1 MNIKQRETSIVTILD
16 FLEEHPQMFST
27 RKRKNIPD
35 PTTKEGKSSIR
46 KVIEL
51 SMDNKIIP
59 STPKT
64 VPDGAVFQIMENY
77 YGVDG
82 SKKEEIEKQHQY
94 AMAAEDVVG
103 ALLEEYI
110 SSQAIKYNL
119 IKCHGETVKGTDF
132 IKREENGWF
141 LLQIKNRNNSE
152 NSSSASIRGFLN
164 SAQGVVIEKWFR
176 TFALTG
182 KTNWERFP
190 DDILCNILNEKD
202 FRSFVFDYITRIKT

>member
-1 MNIKQRETSIVTILD
+1 
-16 FLEEHPQMFST
+16 
-27 RKRKNIPD
+27 
-35 PTTKEGKSSIR
+35 
-46 KVIEL
+46 
-51 SMDNKIIP
+51 MDKTIIP
-59 STPKT
+59 LTPRT

-110 SSQAIKYNL
+110 SSKAIRYNL
-119 IKCHGETVKGTDF
+119 IKCHGDIVKGTDF
-132 IKREENGWF
+132 IRRENNNWF
-141 LLQIKNRNNSE
+141 LLQVKNRNNSE

-164 SAQGVVIEKWFR
+164 KDQGVVIEKWFR

-182 KTNWERFP
+182 KTNWENFP
-190 DDILCNILNEKD
+190 DDALCNSLNEKD
-202 FRSFVFDYITRIKT
+202 FRSFVLEYLTNIKT

>member
-1 MNIKQRETSIVTILD
+1 MDIKQRETSIATILD
-16 FLEEHPQMFST
+16 FLEEHPRMFST
-27 RKRKNIPD
+27 RKRKDIPD
-35 PTTKEGKSSIR
+35 PTTKGGKSSIR
-46 KVIEL
+46 KIIET
-51 SMDNKIIP
+51 SMDKKIIP
-59 STPKT
+59 STPQT

-110 SSQAIKYNL
+110 SSKAIKYNL
-119 IKCHGETVKGTDF
+119 IKCHGDTVKGTDF
-132 IKREENGWF
+132 IKRENNNWF
-141 LLQIKNRNNSE
+141 LLQVKNRNNSE

-182 KTNWERFP
+182 KTNWEKFP
-190 DDILCNILNEKD
+190 DDALCNILNEKD
-202 FRSFVFDYITRIKT
+202 FRSFVLEYLINIKT

>member
-1 MNIKQRETSIVTILD
+1 MDIKQRETSITTILD
-16 FLEEHPQMFST
+16 FLEEHPRMFST

-35 PTTKEGKSSIR
+35 PTTKEGKLSIR
-46 KVIEL
+46 KTIET
-51 SMDNKIIP
+51 SMDKTIIP
-59 STPKT
+59 LTPRT

-110 SSQAIKYNL
+110 SSKAIRYNL
-119 IKCHGETVKGTDF
+119 IKCHGDIVKGTDF
-132 IKREENGWF
+132 IRRENNNLF
-141 LLQIKNRNNSE
+141 LLQVKNRNNSE

-164 SAQGVVIEKWFR
+164 KDQGVVIEKWFR

-182 KTNWERFP
+182 KTNWENFP
-190 DDILCNILNEKD
+190 DDALCNSLNEKD
-202 FRSFVFDYITRIKT
+202 FRSFVLEYLTNIKT

>member
-1 MNIKQRETSIVTILD
+1 MDIKQRETSITTILD
-16 FLEEHPQMFST
+16 FLEEHPRMFST

-46 KVIEL
+46 KTIET
-51 SMDNKIIP
+51 SMDKTIIP
-59 STPKT
+59 LTPRT

-110 SSQAIKYNL
+110 SSKAIRYNL
-119 IKCHGETVKGTDF
+119 IKCHGDIVKGTDF
-132 IKREENGWF
+132 IRRENNNWF
-141 LLQIKNRNNSE
+141 LLQVKNRNNSE

-164 SAQGVVIEKWFR
+164 KDQGVVIEKWFR

-182 KTNWERFP
+182 KTNWENFP
-190 DDILCNILNEKD
+190 DDALCNSLNEKD
-202 FRSFVFDYITRIKT
+202 FRSFVLEYLTNIKT

>member
-1 MNIKQRETSIVTILD
+1 MDIKEREISIATILD
-16 FLEEHPQMFST
+16 FLEENPKMFST

-35 PTTKEGKSSIR
+35 PKTKEGKSSIR
-46 KVIEL
+46 KTIET
-51 SMDNKIIP
+51 SMNKKIIP
-59 STPKT
+59 STPRT

-110 SSQAIKYNL
+110 SSKAIKYNL
-119 IKCHGETVKGTDF
+119 IKCHGDTVKKTDF

-141 LLQIKNRNNSE
+141 LLQVKNRDNSE
-152 NSSSASIRGFLN
+152 NSSSASVRGFLN
-164 SAQGVVIEKWFR
+164 KEQGVVIEKWFR

-182 KTNWERFP
+182 KTNWEKFP
-190 DDILCNILNEKD
+190 VDALCNSLNEKD
-202 FRSFVFDYITRIKT
+202 FRSFVLDYLINIKT